1 MKPTEY
7 MRLLALTLLLV
18 ISGMGGQAQGLQ
30 LTPGIH
36 WVENGSSQLILH
48 NASLINN
55 GSFIADSGTVVFT
68 SDAGSAGAFIGGA
81 NPASFHHLTIGR
93 SAGDLELNNDAFVTG
108 RITLDSGNLQ
118 LNGYLLD
125 LGSSGSIV
133 GERNEARIT
142 GARGGAVQI
151 TSLLNGPHSVN
162 PGNIG
167 VEITS
172 DANLGSTVITRGHF
186 QLTNSNGETSIQ
198 RWFDITP
205 ETNTNLHASL
215 RFFYLDE
222 ELAGKNKNT
231 LALFSGDETWT
242 SWGKDDAGTGDN
254 TGANAGDNAVATAN
268 AGANWVLKS
277 NLDQLH
283 RFSLSIGSGNA
294 FSKTDRAITS
304 MQIYPTPSHN
314 AFTLQIV
321 REKGGNGVIY
331 LYDQW
336 GRLLEERRGYWQA
349 GVNTI
354 NWDIGK
360 YAAGVYYLSMGSDG
374 TLKVIKQ

>member
-1 MKPTEY
+1 M
-7 MRLLALTLLLV
+7 V
-18 ISGMGGQAQGLQ
+18 D
-30 LTPGIH
+30 
-36 WVENGSSQLILH
+36 GSSQLILH
-48 NASLINN
+48 NANLINN
-55 GSFIADSGTVVFT
+55 GSFIPDSGTVVFT
-68 SDAGSAGAFIGGA
+68 SDTGMAGAFIGGA
-81 NPASFHHLTIGR
+81 NPVSFYNLTIGK
-93 SAGDLELNNDAFVTG
+93 AANDLHLNNNTFVTG
-108 RITLDSGNLQ
+108 TITLDSGNLQ

-125 LGSSGSIV
+125 LGSSGSIT

-142 GARGGAVQI
+142 GVQGGAIRI

-172 DANLGSTVITRGHF
+172 EANLGPTVITRGHI
-186 QLTNSNGETSIQ
+186 QLTNSSGETSIQ
-198 RWFDITP
+198 RWFDIAP

-242 SWGKDDAGTGDN
+242 RWGRDDAGT
-254 TGANAGDNAVATAN
+254 GDNAVATAN

-314 AFTLQIV
+314 EFTLQIV

>member
-7 MRLLALTLLLV
+7 IRLLVLTLLLTAP
-18 ISGMGGQAQGLQ
+18 GLAGQAQGLQ
-30 LTPGIH
+30 LMPGIH
-36 WVENGSSQLILH
+36 WVENGPSQLILH

-55 GSFIADSGTVVFT
+55 GSFLTDSGTVVFS
-68 SDAGSAGAFIGGA
+68 SDAGATEAFIGGV
-81 NPASFHHLTIGR
+81 NPVSFHHLTI
-93 SAGDLELNNDAFVTG
+93 SQPAGDLRLNNDAFVSG
-108 RITLDSGNLQ
+108 RVFLDSGNLQ

-142 GARGGAVQI
+142 GVRGGAVRI
-151 TSLLNGPHSVN
+151 SALLNGPQAVN

-172 DANLGSTVITRGHF
+172 DANLGATVITRGHLA
-186 QLTNSNGETSIQ
+186 LTNSSGETSIE
-198 RWFDITP
+198 RWFDIAP
-205 ETNTNLHASL
+205 ETNTSLHASL
-215 RFFYLDE
+215 RFFYLDG
-222 ELAGKNKNT
+222 ELAGKNKNALT
-231 LALFSGDETWT
+231 LFSGDETWT
-242 SWGKDDAGTGDN
+242 RWGKDASG
-254 TGANAGDNAVATAN
+254 AGDNAGGDAGAN

-283 RFSLSIGSGNA
+283 RFSLSIGSSSV

-304 MQIYPTPSHN
+304 MQVYPTPSHN

-321 REKGGNGVIY
+321 SEKGGEGVLC
-331 LYDQW
+331 LYDQV
-336 GRLLEERRGYWQA
+336 GHLLEEKRGYWQA

-360 YAAGVYYLSMGSDG
+360 YAAGVYYLSMGSDS
-374 TLKVIKQ
+374 TLKIIKQ